1 VKRERLRSQEVWI
14 AWIRLLAVGLT
25 VVLVVI
31 SAYVQEDVNA
41 GQAWLITALFALG
54 SAALALLARREWRAR
69 DLKLLGFCALVFDV
83 TVIYAY
89 AFTHTLTT
97 GTQSTR
103 LVVLL
108 VAEAAVRYGI
118 VGGVGLTVT
127 NAPLLVLVELQRASE
142 AAPPVDQFQTR
153 NVAITLVVQLLTGLI
168 VGGLVRQLRHETAT
182 ADARAVEAEALR
194 DEIGRH
200 ADQLEVVNRCA
211 RALSSSL
218 ELDEAFRRFVQEV
231 RSALPFDRLALIL
244 AEGDRA
250 RVIADAGLGQEEPQR
265 LGWARPL
272 AETVL
277 ADVLRAGST
286 VVTDDLAESPR
297 YPEELEI
304 AGLGLRARVVAP
316 LSLAGRT
323 LGAISVSR
331 IDPGS
336 FAKDEVHLVT
346 LLGRQLATAVENIR
360 AFDAER
366 AAGEELRRLSALRA
380 DFVSLVSHEL
390 RGPMASVVGC
400 ASTLRQRW
408 RTLTP
413 EQRESFL
420 ALIDEET
427 TRLAALIGDVL
438 DTSRVEAGTFTYSFD
453 DVDLAELI
461 EETASVVDL
470 GTDDVSVRTS
480 LATPLPPIRG
490 DRERLR
496 QLVMNLLTN
505 AVKYT
510 VDGDEIEVRADA
522 SDGVVEVS
530 VTDNGPGIS
539 SDDQRL
545 IFEKFGRGSHVGS
558 STPGAGLGL
567 FIARSIA
574 EAHGGSL
581 RVDSR
586 PGEGA
591 TFTVQLPPARRSR

>member
-1 VKRERLRSQEVWI
+1 VTRERLRSQEIWI
-14 AWIRLLAVGLT
+14 AWIRLLAVALT
-25 VVLVVI
+25 IVLVVI
-31 SAYVQEDVNA
+31 SAYVQDDVNA
-41 GQAWLITALFALG
+41 AQAWVLTVFFAIGAAVLLF
-54 SAALALLARREWRAR
+54 LARRDWSVRELRS
-69 DLKLLGFCALVFDV
+69 LGLCALAFDGAI
-83 TVIYAY
+83 IYAY

-103 LVVLL
+103 LAVLV

-118 VGGVGLTVT
+118 VGGVGLTAL
-127 NAPLLVLVELQRASE
+127 NAPLLVLLEFQRAAE
-142 AAPPVDQFQTR
+142 APPGPTDSFQVR

-168 VGGLVRQLRHETAT
+168 VGGLVRQLQGETEL
-182 ADARAVEAEALR
+182 ADARAAEAEALR
-194 DEIGRH
+194 DEMGRH
-200 ADQLEVVNRCA
+200 ADQLEIVNRCA

-218 ELDEAFRRFVQEV
+218 ELGEAFRRFVQEV
-231 RSALPFDRLALIL
+231 RTALPFDRLALVL
-244 AEGDRA
+244 ADGGRA
-250 RVIADAGLGQEEPQR
+250 RVIADAGLGEEEPQHSE
-265 LGWARPL
+265 WMRPVGETVVGQL
-272 AETVL
+272 LRDGATIVNDDMAET
-277 ADVLRAGST
+277 
-286 VVTDDLAESPR
+286 PR

-304 AGLGLRARVVAP
+304 AGLGLRSRVAAP
-316 LSLAGRT
+316 LSIAGRT

-331 IDPGS
+331 VDPAA
-336 FAKDEVHLVT
+336 FTKDEVHLVT
-346 LLGRQLATAVENIR
+346 LLGRQVATAIENMR
-360 AFDAER
+360 AFEAER

-427 TRLAALIGDVL
+427 TRLADLIGDVL
-438 DTSRVEAGTFTYSFD
+438 DTSRVEAGTFSYSFA
-453 DVDLAELI
+453 DVDLAELL
-461 EETASVVDL
+461 EETVGVVDL
-470 GTDDVSVRTS
+470 GTEEVTLRTRLS
-480 LATPLPPIRG
+480 MPLPTVRG

-510 VDGDEIEVRADA
+510 VTGDEVEVRAA
-522 SDGVVEVS
+522 ATDGVVEVS
-530 VTDNGPGIS
+530 VADNGPGITS
-539 SDDQRL
+539 EEQRV
-545 IFEKFGRGSHVGS
+545 IFEKFGRGSRVGTS
-558 STPGAGLGL
+558 IPGAGLGL

-591 TFTVQLPPARRSR
+591 TFTVRLPQATG

>member
-1 VKRERLRSQEVWI
+1 VTRERLRSQEIWI
-14 AWIRLLAVGLT
+14 AWIRLAAVALT
-25 VVLVVI
+25 IVLVVI

-41 GQAWLITALFALG
+41 TQAWVLTSVFAVGAGVLIV
-54 SAALALLARREWRAR
+54 LARRDWSERGLR
-69 DLKLLGFCALVFDV
+69 SLGLCALAFDV
-83 TVIYAY
+83 AIIYAY

-103 LVVLL
+103 LVVLV
-108 VAEAAVRYGI
+108 VAEAAVRFGI
-118 VGGVGLTVT
+118 VGGVGLTIL
-127 NAPLLVLVELQRASE
+127 NAPLLVLLELQRA
-142 AAPPVDQFQTR
+142 ADAPPGPTDSFQAR
-153 NVAITLVVQLLTGLI
+153 NVALTLVVQLLTGLI
-168 VGGLVRQLRHETAT
+168 VGGLVRQLHHETA
-182 ADARAVEAEALR
+182 RAETRAAEAEALR
-194 DEIGRH
+194 DQMGRH
-200 ADQLEVVNRCA
+200 ADQLEIVNRCA

-218 ELDEAFRRFVQEV
+218 ELEEAFRRFVQEV
-231 RSALPFDRLALIL
+231 RGAVPFDRLALVL
-244 AEGDRA
+244 ADGGRA
-250 RVIADAGLGQEEPQR
+250 RVIADAGLGEKEPEHSE
-265 LGWARPL
+265 WTRPVS
-272 AETVL
+272 ETVL
-277 ADVLRAGST
+277 GELLRVGT
-286 VVTDDLAESPR
+286 TIVNDDIAESPR

-304 AGLGLRARVVAP
+304 AGLGLRSRVAAP

-331 IDPGS
+331 VEPS
-336 FAKDEVHLVT
+336 AFTKDEVRLVT
-346 LLGRQLATAVENIR
+346 LLGRQVATAIENMR
-360 AFDAER
+360 AFEAER

-438 DTSRVEAGTFTYSFD
+438 DTSRVEAGTFSYSFG
-453 DVDLAELI
+453 DVDLAELL
-461 EETASVVDL
+461 EEAVAVVDL
-470 GTDDVSVRTS
+470 GTEEVALRTS
-480 LATPLPPIRG
+480 FATSLPTIRG

-510 VDGDEIEVRADA
+510 VTGDEVEVRAA
-522 SDGVVEVS
+522 AVDGVVEVS
-530 VTDNGPGIS
+530 VADNGPGITS
-539 SDDQRL
+539 EEQRV
-545 IFEKFGRGSHVGS
+545 IFEKFGRGSRVGGS
-558 STPGAGLGL
+558 IPGAGLGL

-581 RVDSR
+581 RVESR

-591 TFTVQLPPARRSR
+591 TFTVRLPPSS

>member
-1 VKRERLRSQEVWI
+1 VRPERLRSQEIWI

-31 SAYVQEDVNA
+31 SAYVQDDVNP
-41 GQAWLITALFALG
+41 GQAWIVTALFALG
-54 SAALALLARREWRAR
+54 SGALALLARRTSSERH
-69 DLKLLGFCALVFDV
+69 LNVLGLCALAFDV

-103 LVVLL
+103 LVVLV

-118 VGGVGLTVT
+118 VGGVALTVA
-127 NAPLLVLVELQRASE
+127 NAPLLLLVELQRA
-142 AAPPVDQFQTR
+142 AQAVPPADQFQTR
-153 NVAITLVVQLLTGLI
+153 TVAITLVVQLLTGLI
-168 VGGLVRQLRHETAT
+168 VGGLVRQLRRETAT
-182 ADARAVEAEALR
+182 AEARAAEAEALR
-194 DEIGRH
+194 DEMGRH
-200 ADQLEVVNRCA
+200 ADQLEIVNRCA
-211 RALSSSL
+211 RALSASL
-218 ELDEAFRRFVQEV
+218 ELDESFRRFVQEV

-244 AEGDRA
+244 AESGRA
-250 RVIADAGLGQEEPQR
+250 RVIADAGLGEGEPQR
-265 LGWARPL
+265 PGWTRPL

-277 ADVLRAGST
+277 GEVLRDGST
-286 VVTDDLAESPR
+286 VVTDDLAGTPR

-304 AGLGLRARVVAP
+304 AGLGLRSRVVAP

-323 LGAISVSR
+323 LGALSVSR
-331 IDPGS
+331 VDPAS
-336 FAKDEVHLVT
+336 FTKDEVHLVT

-413 EQRESFL
+413 GQRESFL

-427 TRLAALIGDVL
+427 TRLAALVGDVL
-438 DTSRVEAGTFTYSFD
+438 DTSRVEAGTFTYSFG

-470 GTDDVSVRTS
+470 GTDAVSVRTS
-480 LATPLPPIRG
+480 VTTPLPRIRG

-522 SDGVVEVS
+522 VDGVVELS

-539 SDDQRL
+539 PEDQRL
-545 IFEKFGRGSHVGS
+545 IFEKFGRGSNDGN

>member
-1 VKRERLRSQEVWI
+1 MTRERLRSQEIWI
-14 AWIRLLAVGLT
+14 AWIRLLAVALT
-25 VVLVVI
+25 IVLVVI
-31 SAYVQEDVNA
+31 SAYVQDDVNA
-41 GQAWLITALFALG
+41 TQAWVLTVFFAIGAAVLLF
-54 SAALALLARREWRAR
+54 LARRDWSERELR
-69 DLKLLGFCALVFDV
+69 SLGLCALAFDGAI
-83 TVIYAY
+83 IYAY

-103 LVVLL
+103 LAVLV

-118 VGGVGLTVT
+118 VGGVGLAAL
-127 NAPLLVLVELQRASE
+127 NAPLLVLLEFQRAAE
-142 AAPPVDQFQTR
+142 APPGPTDSFQVR

-168 VGGLVRQLRHETAT
+168 VGGLVRQLQGETEL
-182 ADARAVEAEALR
+182 ADARAAEAEALR
-194 DEIGRH
+194 DEMGRH
-200 ADQLEVVNRCA
+200 ADQLEIVNRCA

-218 ELDEAFRRFVQEV
+218 ELGEAFRRFVQEV
-231 RSALPFDRLALIL
+231 RTALPFDRLALVL
-244 AEGDRA
+244 ADGGRA
-250 RVIADAGLGQEEPQR
+250 RVIADAGLGEEEPQHSE
-265 LGWARPL
+265 WMRPVG
-272 AETVL
+272 ETVVGQL
-277 ADVLRAGST
+277 LRDGAT
-286 VVTDDLAESPR
+286 IVNDDMAKTPR

-304 AGLGLRARVVAP
+304 AGLGLRSRVAAP
-316 LSLAGRT
+316 LSIAGRT

-331 IDPGS
+331 VDPAA
-336 FAKDEVHLVT
+336 FTKDEVHLVT
-346 LLGRQLATAVENIR
+346 LLGRQVATAIENMR
-360 AFDAER
+360 AFEAER

-427 TRLAALIGDVL
+427 TRLADLIGDVL
-438 DTSRVEAGTFTYSFD
+438 DTSRVEAGTFSYSFA
-453 DVDLAELI
+453 DVDLAELL
-461 EETASVVDL
+461 EETVGVVDL
-470 GTDDVSVRTS
+470 GTEEVTLRTRLS
-480 LATPLPPIRG
+480 MPLPTVRG

-510 VDGDEIEVRADA
+510 VTGDEVEVRAA
-522 SDGVVEVS
+522 ATDGVVEVS
-530 VTDNGPGIS
+530 VADNGPGITS
-539 SDDQRL
+539 EEQRV
-545 IFEKFGRGSHVGS
+545 IFEKFGRGSRVGTS
-558 STPGAGLGL
+558 IPGAGLGL

-581 RVDSR
+581 RVESR

-591 TFTVQLPPARRSR
+591 TFTVRLPQATG

>member
-1 VKRERLRSQEVWI
+1 MTRERLRSQEIWI
-14 AWIRLLAVGLT
+14 AWIRLVAVALT
-25 VVLVVI
+25 IVLVVI
-31 SAYVQEDVNA
+31 SAYVQDDVNA
-41 GQAWLITALFALG
+41 AQAWVVTVFFALG
-54 SAALALLARREWRAR
+54 AGVLAVLARREWSERELR
-69 DLKLLGFCALVFDV
+69 SLGLCALAFDV
-83 TVIYAY
+83 AIIYAY

-103 LVVLL
+103 LVVLV

-118 VGGVGLTVT
+118 LGGVGLTVL
-127 NAPLLVLVELQRASE
+127 NAPLLVLLEFQRAAD
-142 AAPPVDQFQTR
+142 AAPGATDSFQAR

-168 VGGLVRQLRHETAT
+168 VGGLVRQLHHETA
-182 ADARAVEAEALR
+182 RAETRAAEAEALR
-194 DEIGRH
+194 DEMGRH
-200 ADQLEVVNRCA
+200 ADQLEIVNRCA

-231 RSALPFDRLALIL
+231 RSALPFDRLALVL
-244 AEGDRA
+244 ADGGRA
-250 RVIADAGLGQEEPQR
+250 RVIADAGLGEDEPQR
-265 LGWARPL
+265 SEWMRPVS
-272 AETVL
+272 ETVL
-277 ADVLRAGST
+277 AQLLRDGT
-286 VVTDDLAESPR
+286 TIVNDDMAETPH

-304 AGLGLRARVVAP
+304 AGLGLRSRVAAP

-331 IDPGS
+331 VDPAA
-336 FAKDEVHLVT
+336 FTKDEVHLVT
-346 LLGRQLATAVENIR
+346 LLGRQLATAIENMR
-360 AFDAER
+360 AFEAER

-438 DTSRVEAGTFTYSFD
+438 DTSRVEAGTFSYSFAD
-453 DVDLAELI
+453 IDLAELL
-461 EETASVVDL
+461 EETVAVVDL
-470 GTDDVSVRTS
+470 GTEEITLRTS
-480 LATPLPPIRG
+480 LSTPLPSIRG

-510 VDGDEIEVRADA
+510 VTGDEVEVRAA
-522 SDGVVEVS
+522 ATDGVVEVS
-530 VTDNGPGIS
+530 VVDNGPGITS
-539 SDDQRL
+539 EEQRV
-545 IFEKFGRGSHVGS
+545 IFEKFGRGSRVGGS
-558 STPGAGLGL
+558 IPGAGLGL

-581 RVDSR
+581 QVESR

-591 TFTVQLPPARRSR
+591 TFIVRLPLSS

>member
-1 VKRERLRSQEVWI
+1 VTRERLRSQEIWI
-14 AWIRLLAVGLT
+14 AWIRLLAVALT
-25 VVLVVI
+25 IVLVVI
-31 SAYVQEDVNA
+31 SAYVQDDVNA
-41 GQAWLITALFALG
+41 TQAWVLTVFFAIGAAVLLF
-54 SAALALLARREWRAR
+54 LARRDWSERELR
-69 DLKLLGFCALVFDV
+69 SLGLCALAFDGAI
-83 TVIYAY
+83 IYAY

-103 LVVLL
+103 LAVLV

-118 VGGVGLTVT
+118 VGGVGLAAL
-127 NAPLLVLVELQRASE
+127 NAPLLVLLEFQRAAE
-142 AAPPVDQFQTR
+142 APPGPTDSFQVR

-168 VGGLVRQLRHETAT
+168 VGGLVRQLQGETEL
-182 ADARAVEAEALR
+182 ADARAAEAEALR
-194 DEIGRH
+194 DEMGRH
-200 ADQLEVVNRCA
+200 ADQLEIVNRCA

-218 ELDEAFRRFVQEV
+218 ELGEAFRRFVQEV
-231 RSALPFDRLALIL
+231 RTALPFDRLALVL
-244 AEGDRA
+244 ADGGRA
-250 RVIADAGLGQEEPQR
+250 RVIADAGLGEEEPQHSE
-265 LGWARPL
+265 WMRPVGETVVGQL
-272 AETVL
+272 LRDGATIVNDDMAET
-277 ADVLRAGST
+277 
-286 VVTDDLAESPR
+286 PR

-304 AGLGLRARVVAP
+304 AGLGLRSRVAAP
-316 LSLAGRT
+316 LSIAGRT

-331 IDPGS
+331 VDPAA
-336 FAKDEVHLVT
+336 FTKDEVYLVT
-346 LLGRQLATAVENIR
+346 LLGRQVATAIENMR
-360 AFDAER
+360 AFEAER

-427 TRLAALIGDVL
+427 TRLAELIGDVL
-438 DTSRVEAGTFTYSFD
+438 DTSRVEAGTFSYSFA
-453 DVDLAELI
+453 DVDLAELL
-461 EETASVVDL
+461 EETVGVVDL
-470 GTDDVSVRTS
+470 GTEEVTLRTRLS
-480 LATPLPPIRG
+480 TPLPTVRG

-510 VDGDEIEVRADA
+510 VTGDEVEVRAA
-522 SDGVVEVS
+522 ATDGVVEVS
-530 VTDNGPGIS
+530 VADNGPGITS
-539 SDDQRL
+539 EEQRV
-545 IFEKFGRGSHVGS
+545 IFEKFGRGSRVGTS
-558 STPGAGLGL
+558 IPGAGLGL

-581 RVDSR
+581 RVESR

-591 TFTVQLPPARRSR
+591 TFTVRLPQATG